1 VEVPK
6 LLYLDV
12 AQAAEVEEEEEVS
25 NNRLPLGSVAEVI
38 A

>member
-1 VEVPK
+1 VGVEVPN

-12 AQAAEVEEEEEVS
+12 AQAAEVEEEVS